1 MIGYPHHG
9 GENQQWMTV
18 GESSTMIMSKKT
30 SDSGHANVLTFTGTR
45 AEIWPIVEGDPQ
57 QRWNL
62 TEI

>member
-1 MIGYPHHG
+1 MIGSPHHG
-9 GENQQWMTV
+9 GESQQWMTA
-18 GESSTMIMSKKT
+18 GAMIRSMKD

-57 QRWNL
+57 QVWSL